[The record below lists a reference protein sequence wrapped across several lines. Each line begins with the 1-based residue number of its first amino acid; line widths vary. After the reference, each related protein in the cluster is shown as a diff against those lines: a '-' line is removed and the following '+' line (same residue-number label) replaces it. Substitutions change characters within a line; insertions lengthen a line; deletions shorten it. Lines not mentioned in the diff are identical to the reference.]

1 MYNLISERERK
12 LQKKLIPLNIVVCI
26 ISLVAAITMFLTP
39 IIKVDVG
46 KILRDE
52 GMIEFVEEKID
63 GALDKDLSNNEHDE
77 VNYKPVLTKL
87 VTNIL
92 SKGKGEI
99 SISAIS
105 AFRVL
110 TASDNDKAAKVL
122 DELLFGKNALAT
134 NLINSVVDGIA
145 NLFSTDKGREV
156 LEEAILSTL
165 TNQMIGSVE
174 NQEIID
180 AFNKHSKEL
189 IEIFKEIDNADDN
202 GAAVAGKFIDKLD
215 EYLGEDSQISPE
227 DKQAFID
234 RVTEM
239 YSNTQDNL
247 GDGERVTFEN
257 IICVTVSDN
266 LDLSKANLGNLF
278 DGLFSKG
285 EEESEDEESG
295 LNIKTVDEELDGS
308 ESENGNTVVTNYDDL
323 LAEMGYDKDA
333 KDNLKEKMRTTLD
346 NELSKLVEEKGI
358 DNYLKYY
365 QYVFFGILP
374 FMVLWLILFLFSLF
388 HMVAQNKRFTMW
400 YVKLFC
406 WIPAIIWLVLVL
418 IPRLAT
424 KISFV
429 NDFWNGDNGNVV
441 RAVFGGISSL
451 TWISG
456 LCYVLLWLVSIFWA
470 FPIKHKIRKERKNPE
485 VIDAEDDEIEF

>member
-1 MYNLISERERK
+1 MGKLISERERK
-12 LQKKLIPLNIVVCI
+12 LQKKLIPVNIVVCI
-26 ISLVAAITMFLTP
+26 IALVAAITMFLTP

-63 GALDKDLSNNEHDE
+63 GTLDKDLDNNEHDDI
-77 VNYKPVLTKL
+77 NYKPVLTKL

-134 NLINSVVDGIA
+134 HLINSIVDGIA
-145 NLFSTDKGREV
+145 NLFSTEKGREV

-165 TNQMIGSVE
+165 TNQIIGSVE
-174 NQEIID
+174 NKEIID
-180 AFNKHSKEL
+180 AFNEHSKEL

-239 YSNTQDNL
+239 YSNAQDNL
-247 GDGERVTFEN
+247 GDGEKVTFEN

-266 LDLSKANLGNLF
+266 LDLSKVNIGNLF
-278 DGLFSKG
+278 DGLFTKDG
-285 EEESEDEESG
+285 DEESG
-295 LNIKTVDEELDGS
+295 VNIKSVDQEVGDS
-308 ESENGNTVVTNYDDL
+308 EDEGDNTIVTNYDDL
-323 LAEMGYDKDA
+323 LAQMGYDKDA
-333 KDNLKEKMRTTLD
+333 KDNLKEKMRSTLD
-346 NELSKLVEEKGI
+346 NELNKLVEEKGI
-358 DNYLKYY
+358 DDYLKYY
-365 QYVFFGILP
+365 QYVFFGMLP
-374 FMVLWLILFLFSLF
+374 FIGLWLILFLFSLF

-406 WIPAIIWLVLVL
+406 WIPAVIWLVLVL
-418 IPRLAT
+418 IPKLAT
-424 KISFV
+424 KISFI

-485 VIDAEDDEIEF
+485 VFDAEDDEIEF